1 MELNAQTINVSTEDS
16 SCNGRAVGGSMTPAY
31 GFTLNTQP
39 PAGKLRMLQERRQHL
54 EDTIRQMQDALYII
68 EYEIMELDKP

>member
-1 MELNAQTINVSTEDS
+1 
-16 SCNGRAVGGSMTPAY
+16 MTPAY
-31 GFTLNTQP
+31 GFTVNTQP
-39 PAGKLRMLQERRQHL
+39 PANKLRMLRERRQHL